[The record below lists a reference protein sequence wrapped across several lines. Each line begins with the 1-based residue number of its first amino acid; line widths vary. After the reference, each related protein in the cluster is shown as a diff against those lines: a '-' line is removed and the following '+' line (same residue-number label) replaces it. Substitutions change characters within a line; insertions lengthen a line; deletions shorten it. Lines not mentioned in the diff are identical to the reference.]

1 MKYVLSVLDMTAEE
15 VKKVIDQELGSF
27 YNIKYASS
35 YDRQEQL
42 DLAADADFIWVGGSP
57 VDATMIKKAPK
68 LKVIHKSGI
77 GVDKIDLK
85 TARTKG
91 IKVYITAG
99 VNAVPVSEMAL
110 MLIMAVLRRLVYA
123 DVNLRK
129 GKWVHTEMVGTAQY
143 LSGKTVGLIGMGNIG
158 KNLTKLLKGFDC
170 KILYYDVCRLTSE
183 DERALSIIYTA
194 FEELMKNSEVVSLH
208 LPLTPETKY
217 LINAET
223 LAMMDRNAILINTAR
238 GGLVDEKAL
247 INALQQGMIAGAG
260 LDVFAMEPIDPNSP
274 LLTMNNVVLSPHV
287 AGSTL
292 NNMPDRAKHIARNLN
307 AFITGSEISKADII
321 VG

>member
-1 MKYVLSVLDMTAEE
+1 
-15 VKKVIDQELGSF
+15 
-27 YNIKYASS
+27 
-35 YDRQEQL
+35 
-42 DLAADADFIWVGGSP
+42 
-57 VDATMIKKAPK
+57 
-68 LKVIHKSGI
+68 
-77 GVDKIDLK
+77 
-85 TARTKG
+85 
-91 IKVYITAG
+91 
-99 VNAVPVSEMAL
+99 
-110 MLIMAVLRRLVYA
+110 
-123 DVNLRK
+123 
-129 GKWVHTEMVGTAQY
+129 

-194 FEELMKNSEVVSLH
+194 FEELMKNSDVVSLH
-208 LPLTPETKY
+208 LPLTPETKN

>member
-1 MKYVLSVLDMTAEE
+1 
-15 VKKVIDQELGSF
+15 
-27 YNIKYASS
+27 
-35 YDRQEQL
+35 
-42 DLAADADFIWVGGSP
+42 
-57 VDATMIKKAPK
+57 MIEKAPK

-85 TARTKG
+85 TSRTKG

-123 DVNLRK
+123 DINLRK
-129 GKWVHTEMVGTAQY
+129 GKWVHTEIVGTAQY
-143 LSGKTVGLIGMGNIG
+143 LSGETVGLIGMGNIG
-158 KNLTKLLKGFDC
+158 KNLTRMLKGFDC
-170 KILYYDVCRLTSE
+170 KILYYDVCRLTS
-183 DERALSIIYTA
+183 
-194 FEELMKNSEVVSLH
+194 
-208 LPLTPETKY
+208 
-217 LINAET
+217 
-223 LAMMDRNAILINTAR
+223 R

-260 LDVFAMEPIDPNSP
+260 LDVFATEPIDPNSP
-274 LLTMNNVVLSPHV
+274 LLTISNVVLSPHV

-292 NNMPDRAKHIARNLN
+292 NNMPDRTKHIARNLN